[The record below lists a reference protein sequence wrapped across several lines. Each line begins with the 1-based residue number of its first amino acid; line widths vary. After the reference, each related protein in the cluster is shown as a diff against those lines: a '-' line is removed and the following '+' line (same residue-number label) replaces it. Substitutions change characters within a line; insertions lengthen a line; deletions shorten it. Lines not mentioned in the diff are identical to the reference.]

1 MTSKQNDNIIII
13 GAGIVGTTLAWYLSK
28 NYKGKIILLDKQQV
42 AQGVTQH
49 SFAWLNVSYGRPDGY
64 SKLRQHALEE
74 WRNIDNLT
82 DGKLKVNWSGAIS
95 WHETDAA
102 THEFINSHQKT
113 GFNINVLTKNE
124 LKLMEPNL
132 LSLPSVAA
140 FSADEGYVDPI
151 HVTQA
156 LLTQA
161 IAQGVTYLPEHEV
174 LSIEHKNQ
182 KIHGVTTN
190 KGKFNADQVIITAGV
205 GAIKLAQSLLI
216 SLPITASPSIIV
228 HINNVTEQPFI
239 NRIISTPEMELRPVS
254 SSKIL
259 CAEDFISDKPKD
271 SAVAIAQNAL
281 TTIKKSFIGTQALNL
296 EKAYIGMRPMPKDE
310 MPIVGNVDD
319 FEGLYIISM
328 HAAITL
334 APLICKLAKEEIIDG
349 IKQAALSPYRLTR
362 FASGN

>member
-1 MTSKQNDNIIII
+1 MISKQNNSIIII
-13 GAGIVGTTLAWYLSK
+13 GAGIVGTTLAWYLSQH
-28 NYKGKIILLDKQQV
+28 YKGKITLIDKQQ
-42 AQGVTQH
+42 AAEGVTQH

-64 SKLRQHALEE
+64 SKLRQQALTE
-74 WRNIDNLT
+74 WRNLDSLT
-82 DGKLKVNWSGAIS
+82 QGKLNINWSGAIS

-102 THEFINSHQKT
+102 THEFIHSHQKT
-113 GFNINVLTKNE
+113 GFNIKALTKNE
-124 LKLMEPNL
+124 LQLIEPQL
-132 LSLPSVAA
+132 LSLPEVAA
-140 FSADEGYVDPI
+140 FSADEGFVDPV
-151 HVTQA
+151 HATQT
-156 LLTQA
+156 LLTEA
-161 IAQGVTYLPEHEV
+161 IARGVNYLPEYEV
-174 LSIEHKNQ
+174 LALEHHNH
-182 KIHGVTTN
+182 KIHGVITN
-190 KGKFNADQVIITAGV
+190 KGTFSADQIIITAGV
-205 GAIKLAQSLLI
+205 GSIELAQSLRV

-228 HINNVTEQPFI
+228 HYNNPTEQSFI
-239 NRIISTPEMELRPVS
+239 NHIISTPEMELRPVS

-259 CAEDFISDKPKD
+259 CAEDFISDRLED
-271 SAVAIAQNAL
+271 SEVAIAQNAL
-281 TTIKKSFIGTQALNL
+281 TTIKKSFIGTDALNL